1 MIIHDIIYIYEIQ
14 SPNLTKTILKASCKV
29 PVQNAS
35 GELLGTSRSKV
46 EQHCPLELEVS
57 GSHNPCHRRG

>member
-1 MIIHDIIYIYEIQ
+1 MITHDILYIYIYEIQ

-35 GELLGTSRSKV
+35 RELLAAAPPK
-46 EQHCPLELEVS
+46 
-57 GSHNPCHRRG
+57 